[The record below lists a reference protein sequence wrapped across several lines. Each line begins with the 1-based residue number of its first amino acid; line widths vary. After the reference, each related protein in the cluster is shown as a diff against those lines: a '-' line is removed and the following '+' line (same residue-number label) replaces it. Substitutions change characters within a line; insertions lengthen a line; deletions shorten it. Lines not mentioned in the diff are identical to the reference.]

1 MDERKIRIL
10 QAIINDYINSG
21 EPIGSRT
28 IAKKYDLGVSS
39 ATIRNEMADL
49 EDMGYL
55 EQIHSSSG
63 RIPSDKG
70 YRLYVDKL
78 MRLSDLPLEE
88 QILIKENL
96 LDSALYEVDK
106 IIRQSTALVSKL
118 TDLACLVKLPSI
130 IKSSLKSLQVI
141 KIDSNNLL
149 LVVITDNGI
158 IKNSIVRVENN
169 LDSKSI
175 VKLNNM
181 LNAKLKGFN
190 LEKLDFKYIDEL
202 QDELTEFQ
210 DIFVPVIYK
219 LYEMLTDINGSE
231 IYMEGASNI
240 FKYPEYND
248 IHKAKEFLSMLN
260 DKHKVED
267 LLGSSSRIS
276 IRIGNE
282 NFIDDAKTC
291 SVISAVYSMGDKPIG
306 TIGVIGPTRIP
317 YSKIISVINTIVKEM
332 NDILIK

>member
-141 KIDSNNLL
+141 KIDGNNLL

-158 IKNSIVRVENN
+158 IKNSIVRVKNN

-181 LNAKLKGFN
+181 LNDKLKGFN

-267 LLGSSSRIS
+267 LLESSSRIS